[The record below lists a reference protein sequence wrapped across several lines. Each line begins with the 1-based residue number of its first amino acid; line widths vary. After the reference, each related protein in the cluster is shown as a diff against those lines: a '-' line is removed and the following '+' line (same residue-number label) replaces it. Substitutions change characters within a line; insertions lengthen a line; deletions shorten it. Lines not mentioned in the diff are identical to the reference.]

1 MDGLP
6 FLDNASRD
14 GAEMGRGEGVDRQE
28 KAPRAVSGTVG
39 ALMVTIPKTFP
50 PSSTVGEVRSLFADD
65 HVHMALVVAA
75 DGELLTTIERPDI
88 PAEAP
93 DESPAVHLGRLEG
106 RTALE
111 CWSINRTTGWLK
123 HQGRRRLAVVD
134 AGGHLL
140 GLLCLKRSG
149 TGYCSDAG
157 VLARQQES
165 DEQGAVGSPR
175 CA

>member
-1 MDGLP
+1 M
-6 FLDNASRD
+6 
-14 GAEMGRGEGVDRQE
+14 
-28 KAPRAVSGTVG
+28 SGTVG
-39 ALMVTIPKTFP
+39 AWMVTIPKTFP

-65 HVHMALVVAA
+65 HVHMALVVGAH
-75 DGELLTTIERPDI
+75 GELLTTIERADI
-88 PAEAP
+88 PTEAP
-93 DESPAVHLGRLEG
+93 DATPAAHLGRLEG

-111 CWSINRTTGWLK
+111 CWSINQTTGWLN

-157 VLARQQES
+157 VLARQQELG
-165 DEQGAVGSPR
+165 EQRAGGSPR